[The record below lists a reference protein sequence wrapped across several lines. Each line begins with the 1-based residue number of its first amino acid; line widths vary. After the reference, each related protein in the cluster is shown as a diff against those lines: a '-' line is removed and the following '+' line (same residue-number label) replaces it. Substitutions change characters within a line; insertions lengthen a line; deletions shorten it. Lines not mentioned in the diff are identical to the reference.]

1 MSSDGMGSDGL
12 GFSRPTSDK
21 LRGLC
26 VWGRISGFVFKCKN
40 ILLSGRAGNPNS
52 DAVAPSAP
60 VGPLFRFS
68 PLFPSSRF
76 QWHHVVAV
84 VGACH
89 QLWTADAVKCKC
101 VWMWMWY
108 PSSFVL
114 RPVWTRVCY
123 QLVGCW
129 AVSAVN
135 AFSRCPAGHLAAV
148 SKSRTRTER
157 TLDPKVAPRH
167 SLKLMQY
174 SYYLVCL
181 VCSILFYLIWF

>member
-1 MSSDGMGSDGL
+1 MGSDGL

-114 RPVWTRVCY
+114 FGLVCVTS
-123 QLVGCW
+123 LSVVGLS
-129 AVSAVN
+129 V
-135 AFSRCPAGHLAAV
+135 RLMLLAAAQPAILRR
-148 SKSRTRTER
+148 SR
-157 TLDPKVAPRH
+157 
-167 SLKLMQY
+167 SLELELKGL
-174 SYYLVCL
+174 
-181 VCSILFYLIWF
+181 SIRK

>member
-1 MSSDGMGSDGL
+1 L
-12 GFSRPTSDK
+12 GGES
-21 LRGLC
+21 L
-26 VWGRISGFVFKCKN
+26 V
-40 ILLSGRAGNPNS
+40 LSLSVKTFCFRAGLAIPIRMLLLLQLLLARFS
-52 DAVAPSAP
+52 AFPRFSQLPFSVAPCCRRCRS
-60 VGPLFRFS
+60 VS
-68 PLFPSSRF
+68 PALDRRCS
-76 QWHHVVAV
+76 QVQVCVDVDVDVV
-84 VGACH
+84 
-89 QLWTADAVKCKC
+89 
-101 VWMWMWY
+101 
-108 PSSFVL
+108 SFVL

-135 AFSRCPAGHLAAV
+135 AFSRCPAGHLAEV